1 MDALEQSAAVRALA
15 LVLAENLSREELA
28 RASLLLTQLGT
39 TLATIVALC
48 RIWSPRNRS
57 KIGRSTQRLL
67 RGAALCG
74 ILKAEV
80 VTMDRE
86 KTGGLIASARKE
98 RGLTQK
104 ELAAQLHVSDRA
116 VSKWERGVSLR

>member
-1 MDALEQSAAVRALA
+1 MDALEQSAAVQALA

-57 KIGRSTQRLL
+57 KMGPAPRSVCCVERLCV
-67 RGAALCG
+67 GY
-74 ILKAEV
+74 
-80 VTMDRE
+80 
-86 KTGGLIASARKE
+86 
-98 RGLTQK
+98 
-104 ELAAQLHVSDRA
+104 
-116 VSKWERGVSLR
+116 